1 MSQQL
6 LQYTFWCMGPGPG
19 IKSHWFPVMITQ
31 LVYITI
37 CSIQLGIPFVK
48 EGKENFHV
56 SYCTVISP

>member
-1 MSQQL
+1 
-6 LQYTFWCMGPGPG
+6 MGPVPG